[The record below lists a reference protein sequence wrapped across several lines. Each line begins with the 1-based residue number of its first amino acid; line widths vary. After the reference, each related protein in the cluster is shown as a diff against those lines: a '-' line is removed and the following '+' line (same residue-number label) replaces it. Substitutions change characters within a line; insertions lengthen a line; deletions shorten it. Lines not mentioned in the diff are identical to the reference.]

1 MDLFLSEYEI
11 TGNQMDQVPAAEIQ
25 DFILSLHEQNKLGVE
40 IIFELYGSPGWY
52 ILIVHD
58 MISQYCEEKKLQRV
72 ELNKQNGFGEEVFSG
87 IVHKL
92 FQTKNTTTLPTPM
105 LLPSSTLD
113 AKYQQVLGI
122 FFQEFHMTG
131 KSDDWISMHAVET
144 LFRRS
149 DIVDELGGFFTNIL
163 EDRFQPIIIKHIME
177 QFCQE
182 FALPMPQF
190 GVIKE
195 GMAGISGLMQI
206 ITPPSS
212 PIVGLTPMQPK
223 KRTRE
228 PFQRDPYPLR
238 KHNFLE
244 KS

>member
-1 MDLFLSEYEI
+1 MELFLSEYEI
-11 TGNQMDQVPAAEIQ
+11 TGNQMDQVPASEIQ
-25 DFILSLHEQNKLGVE
+25 DFILSLHEQNKLDVE

-58 MISQYCEEKKLQRV
+58 MITQYCNEQKLQRV
-72 ELNKQNGFGEEVFSG
+72 ELNKQHGFGEEVFSG
-87 IVHKL
+87 ILHKL

-113 AKYQQVLGI
+113 LKYQQVLGI

-131 KSDDWISMHAVET
+131 KSEDWISMHDVET
-144 LFRRS
+144 LFRQS
-149 DIVDELGGFFTNIL
+149 DIVDKLGGLFANIL
-163 EDRFQPIIIKHIME
+163 EDRFHPVFIKHVME

-182 FALPMPQF
+182 FALPMPEF
-190 GVIKE
+190 GVMKE

-206 ITPPSS
+206 ITPASS
-212 PIVGLTPMQPK
+212 PILGSHVVTPMQPK

-238 KHNFLE
+238 KRSF
-244 KS
+244 